1 MLADVLKK
9 FRCRCV
15 ENYGLYHDVSAPA
28 LSGEAMLSLT
38 KGHLNFISIV
48 DMPLFFE
55 KDMRGGFSY
64 ISKRYSKANNKYL
77 TY

>member
-15 ENYGLYHDVSAPA
+15 ENHGLYHYLSAPA
-28 LSGEAMLSLT
+28 LSWEAMLSLT
-38 KGHLNFISIV
+38 KVHLNFISVV
-48 DMPLFFE
+48 DMPLSFE
-55 KDMRGGFSY
+55 KDMRGGVSY
-64 ISKRYSKANNKYL
+64 ISKRYSKVNNKYL